1 MMPMRYVS
9 FRLVA
14 WILVGLVM
22 CAGLRHSVQNMLK
35 YGVFNWGSKR
45 YHFRAMFYYEPL
57 NRFYR
62 IADVR
67 EGPPFTKTYT
77 GLDLIVPGKDY
88 YEATKI
94 IMKFESYM
102 NKCFTMEFKS
112 VSIAY
117 VLWKDDSDE
126 LLINNIQWGLF
137 NIARPNKTIMR
148 QLEAA
153 RRQLVLEYR
162 SKGIWVT

>member
-9 FRLVA
+9 FRLAA
-14 WILVGLVM
+14 WILVGLVI

-45 YHFRAMFYYEPL
+45 YHFRALLYYEPL
-57 NRFYR
+57 KKFYR

-67 EGPPFTKTYT
+67 EGPPFTKIYT
-77 GLDLIVPGKDY
+77 GLDLIVPSKDY

-94 IMKFESYM
+94 IIKFESDM
-102 NKCFTMEFKS
+102 KKCFTMEFRP
-112 VSIAY
+112 VSMAY
-117 VLWKDDSDE
+117 VLWMDDSGE
-126 LLINNIQWGLF
+126 RINNIQWSRID
-137 NIARPNKTIMR
+137 IAKPHKTLMR

-162 SKGIWVT
+162 SKGIWIT